1 MMLIDDDR
9 WIRSSLHLYFEGE
22 GINLLVLET
31 AEEGLNALKKRS
43 YDIFIVDYRLPG
55 IDGLE
60 FFKRVQ
66 FSHREAYK
74 IMITAYKDQNM
85 VSQAPKIGID
95 DFIEK
100 PFSIQTLEKVLS
112 RLLEEPNTKKNS
124 ELNSLTKP
132 T

>member
-1 MMLIDDDR
+1 M
-9 WIRSSLHLYFEGE
+9 
-22 GINLLVLET
+22 LVLET